1 MDDVEEKSVSE
12 TREPTMLL
20 FVGIAIMLLSFFVV
34 MNHSANVET
43 KRAERVARGVVTHF
57 DPIGA
62 SANRFTSNLG
72 EVPGD
77 EATNGGLGKLVATAF
92 PLDRVKVVQPG
103 RVYVVELPLG
113 HMWVEDEVT
122 PTDAG
127 RRFIELMAKM
137 LAEPQARQMY
147 DLDARLVAQA
157 ETPRSLAYARIAAF
171 GDAMQEAGAPPSGV
185 ATGVDAGERER
196 LRLVFTARE
205 AGDDGR

>member
-1 MDDVEEKSVSE
+1 MDDIEERSVSE

-43 KRAERVARGVVTHF
+43 KRAEQVARGVVTRF

-62 SANRFTSNLG
+62 SANRFTSSLG

-77 EATNGGLGKLVATAF
+77 EAVNGGLGKLVTTVF
-92 PLDRVKVVQPG
+92 PFDRVKVVQPG
-103 RVYVVELPLG
+103 RIYVVELPLG

-127 RRFIELMAKM
+127 RRFIEVIAKM
-137 LAEPQARQMY
+137 LVEPQARQMY
-147 DLDARLVAQA
+147 DLDARLIVSA
-157 ETPRSLAYARIAAF
+157 ETPRSLAYARVAAF
-171 GDAMQEAGAPPSGV
+171 GDAMQEAGAPSNVV
-185 ATGVDAGERER
+185 ATGVDSGQRER
-196 LRLVFTARE
+196 LRLIFTARE